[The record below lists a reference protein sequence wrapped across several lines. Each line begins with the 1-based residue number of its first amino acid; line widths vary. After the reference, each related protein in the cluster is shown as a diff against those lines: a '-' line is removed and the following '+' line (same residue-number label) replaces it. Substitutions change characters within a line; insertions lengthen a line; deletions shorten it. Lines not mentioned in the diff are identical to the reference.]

1 MSIQAR
7 TEGGPNLK
15 FYESAEALQQFE
27 FVKHWLVKQCKK
39 YTQAEPPTAKSLAQL
54 TVQMW
59 QFQVS
64 SEFDPRFE
72 AFTFSDYLSL
82 PDSSVETSF

>member
-1 MSIQAR
+1 MSLQAR

-15 FYESAEALQQFE
+15 FYESPETLQHFE
-27 FVKHWLVKQCKK
+27 LIKQWLVTQCKK

-64 SEFDPRFE
+64 SNSRENRVSPTLF
-72 AFTFSDYLSL
+72 ATSDLRH
-82 PDSSVETSF
+82 

>member
-1 MSIQAR
+1 MALSPR
-7 TEGGPNLK
+7 KDGGPNLK
-15 FYESAEALQQFE
+15 FFESAETLQHFE
-27 FVKHWLVKQCKK
+27 SVKQWLVKQCKK

-64 SEFDPRFE
+64 DQQS
-72 AFTFSDYLSL
+72 FSVL
-82 PDSSVETSF
+82 FA